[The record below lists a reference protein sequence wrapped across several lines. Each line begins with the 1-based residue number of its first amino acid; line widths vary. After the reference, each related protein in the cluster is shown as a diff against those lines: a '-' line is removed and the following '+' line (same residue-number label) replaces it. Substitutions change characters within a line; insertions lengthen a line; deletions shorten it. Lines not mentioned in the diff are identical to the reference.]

1 MNYKTT
7 HSVFFSPTG
16 TSRAISRAVSRGI
29 GGEKAV
35 LDMTRTA
42 PDGQPDFSKDDVM
55 VVGMPVYGG
64 RLPAVTAERFQ
75 ALEGNGASAV
85 AVIVYGNRAYED
97 ALAELCDLCTAQG
110 FNVVSAAAF
119 VGQHSFSSEKLPI
132 APGRPDRQDL
142 DLAEQ
147 FGNTVREL
155 LDGNRYLNL
164 ETVPG
169 NRPYKPAMQP
179 SGAATATD
187 PIACIQC
194 GACAESCP
202 VQCIQMVDDMPQT
215 GQDGC
220 IWCMACIQACPTG
233 ARKIVLPKID
243 EIARHLHGACHTRR
257 EPEIF
262 YPMEK

>member
-1 MNYKTT
+1 MSTKTT

-16 TSRAISRAVSRGI
+16 TGRTIACAVSRGI
-29 GGEKAV
+29 GGEEAV
-35 LDMTRTA
+35 LDITRTA
-42 PDGQPDFSKDDVM
+42 LDGQPAFSKDDVV

-64 RLPAVTAERFQ
+64 RLPAVAAERFQ

-85 AVIVYGNRAYED
+85 AVVVYGNRAYED

-132 APGRPDRQDL
+132 APGRPDPQDL
-142 DLAEQ
+142 DLAKRL
-147 FGNTVREL
+147 GTTVREL
-155 LDGNRYLNL
+155 LDGSGYLDL

-179 SGAATATD
+179 CGAATATD
-187 PIACIQC
+187 PETCSQC
-194 GACAESCP
+194 GVCAASCP
-202 VQCIQMVDDMPQT
+202 LQCIQMVDDMPRT
-215 GQDGC
+215 WQDGC
-220 IWCMACIQACPTG
+220 IWCMACTQACPTG
-233 ARKIVLPKID
+233 ARKIVLPKIR
-243 EIARHLHGACHTRR
+243 ESAQRLHGACHARR

-262 YPMEK
+262 YPLGK